1 MCKTILALGKQS
13 PVLSAIVSEL
23 LSAGK
28 NVSIVKYPAS
38 RSVTQ
43 QSLVSV
49 VMADSVKNLVLDN
62 HFEAIFINLYEEPS
76 PDEMKLIREVLANIA
91 NRKDIR
97 IAVLTSVGKSWT
109 GLLNT
114 YRKYDMAFTVFVSS
128 FIFEDLLLLSFKTI
142 IHLSRELISGSYGVS
157 ARDIGRQIVR
167 AIGRKNQY
175 SGKTYF
181 VYGPEKIDLKE
192 ASDKARQLLV
202 TEKPSLQVK
211 NLCRALA
218 KIRRVAFFMPNSA
231 KPSGADKT
239 WNELG
244 KPQISFDGFLKMIA

>member
-1 MCKTILALGKQS
+1 
-13 PVLSAIVSEL
+13 
-23 LSAGK
+23 
-28 NVSIVKYPAS
+28 
-38 RSVTQ
+38 
-43 QSLVSV
+43 
-49 VMADSVKNLVLDN
+49 
-62 HFEAIFINLYEEPS
+62 
-76 PDEMKLIREVLANIA
+76 MKLIREVLANIA

-157 ARDIGRQIVR
+157 ARDIPRQIVR